1 MNITVIG
8 TGYVGLVAGACFAET
23 GNDVLCVDKDPS
35 KIKKLEKGEIPIYEP
50 GLAEM
55 VERNLK
61 EKRISFSTSLE
72 KGVVF
77 ADVIFIAVG
86 TPSKADGGADLSGVM
101 EVAEAIGKHM
111 DRPKVIVNKSTVPVG
126 TAAAVR
132 AAVEKTAKHEFS
144 VVSNPEFLKE
154 GAAIE
159 DFMWPDRVVIGA
171 ADQRATDVMKELYAP
186 FVRNN
191 NPILIMDPTSAEMTK
206 YAANTT
212 LAARITL
219 MNEIAAL
226 CEATGADIELVRQ
239 GVGTDSRIGM
249 GFLFPGIGYGG
260 SCFPKDVRAIIKTA
274 SQLGVPMDIANAV
287 EKVNDRQKS
296 LLVSKVLKH
305 FGSAAKVKGKKFAV
319 WGLAFKPR
327 TDDVREAPALVVC
340 GELLKM
346 GASLVAFDPEA
357 RHTFEAAIG
366 KLPNLS
372 YVESNYDALSGAD
385 ALVICTEWNEFRR
398 PNFEKIKELLKT
410 PVIFDGRNLYGL
422 DKMRKHGFTY
432 HSIGRP
438 SVTQG

>member
-23 GNDVLCVDKDPS
+23 GNDVLCIDKDPA

-50 GLAEM
+50 GLGEI

-72 KGVVF
+72 KGVTF

-86 TPSKADGGADLSGVM
+86 TPSKGDGSADLSGVM

-126 TAAAVR
+126 TAVAVR
-132 AAVEKTAKHEFS
+132 EAVGKAAKHEFS

-171 ADQRATDVMKELYAP
+171 ADSRAIDVMKELYAP

-226 CEATGADIELVRQ
+226 CEATGADVELVRQ

-274 SQLGVPMDIANAV
+274 SQYGVPMDIANAV

-296 LLVSKVLKH
+296 LLVSKVTKH
-305 FGSAAKVKGKKFAV
+305 FGSEAKIKGKRFAI

-340 GELLKM
+340 QELLKM
-346 GASLVAFDPEA
+346 GAELVAFDPEA

-366 KLPNLS
+366 KVPNLS
-372 YVESNYDALSGAD
+372 YVESNYDALNGAD